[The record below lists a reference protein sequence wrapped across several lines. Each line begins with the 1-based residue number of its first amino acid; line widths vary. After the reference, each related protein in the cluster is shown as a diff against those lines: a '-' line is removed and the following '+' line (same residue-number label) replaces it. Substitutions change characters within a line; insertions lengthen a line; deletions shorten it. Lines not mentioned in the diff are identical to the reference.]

1 MFTIEQLKSLND
13 LEMQVYQYIIQH
25 KAAVPYMRIREL
37 AAESYVSSTTILRF
51 CRKMGCDGYSEFKW
65 KLKEHLGQQKAKTV
79 PDNVKEVK
87 TFLEEA
93 GNGRF
98 DDILEEAASMIAK
111 ADRVVLAGIGNSG
124 CIGQYGA
131 RCFTNMGKFSVF
143 ISDPFY
149 PLHQLGES
157 SIGIVLS
164 TSGETKE
171 AVDIAKYLKESGSRV
186 ISITNDDQCTLA
198 KMSDLNISCFLSVSR
213 GEYQIIDYTTQI
225 PVVYL
230 LESLSRRVGNRLA
243 E

>member
-87 TFLEEA
+87 AFLEEA

-98 DDILEEAASMIAK
+98 DEMLEEAASMIAK

>member
-98 DDILEEAASMIAK
+98 DEMLEEAASMIAK

-171 AVDIAKYLKESGSRV
+171 AVDIAKYLKESGSHV

-213 GEYQIIDYTTQI
+213 GEYQIIDYTTQL

-230 LESLSRRVGNRLA
+230 LESLSRRVGNRLV

>member
-213 GEYQIIDYTTQI
+213 GEYQIIDYTTQL

>member
-171 AVDIAKYLKESGSRV
+171 AVDIAKYLKESGSCV

-213 GEYQIIDYTTQI
+213 GEYQIIDYTTQL

>member
-225 PVVYL
+225 SVVYL

>member
-79 PDNVKEVK
+79 PDNLKEIK

-98 DDILEEAASMIAK
+98 DEMLEEAASMIAK

-213 GEYQIIDYTTQI
+213 GEYQIIDYTTQL

>member
-65 KLKEHLGQQKAKTV
+65 KLKEHLGQQKAKAV

-198 KMSDLNISCFLSVSR
+198 KLSDLNISCFLSVSR

>member
-65 KLKEHLGQQKAKTV
+65 KLKEHLGQQKAKAV

>member
-98 DDILEEAASMIAK
+98 DEMLEEAASMIAK